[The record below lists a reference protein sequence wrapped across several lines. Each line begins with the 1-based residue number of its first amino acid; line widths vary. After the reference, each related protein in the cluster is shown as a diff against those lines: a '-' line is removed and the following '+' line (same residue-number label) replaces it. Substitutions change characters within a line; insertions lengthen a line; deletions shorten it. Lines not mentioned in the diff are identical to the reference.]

1 MIGFVGNP
9 SHFEDRFG
17 DQIVIRFVR
26 FFIFF
31 PSWPRSLDTDL
42 GAVLKAAEPF
52 EWERI
57 PFILE
62 VRPGQRPIA
71 PTGNIVIWCFS

>member
-26 FFIFF
+26 FFYFF
-31 PSWPRSLDTDL
+31 SILAEEPGHRFGRRPEGGR
-42 GAVLKAAEPF
+42 AV
-52 EWERI
+52 R
-57 PFILE
+57 
-62 VRPGQRPIA
+62 VGTHPIH
-71 PTGNIVIWCFS
+71 T